1 MDLQRIKSIPI
12 LEVAGRLGLNL
23 KAGKNNPCFKGHG
36 KKTPCLHVYRN
47 TNSFKCFSCGIGG
60 SNIDLVMHCL
70 NIDTAEALNWFKTQY
85 GINDTYTGNPNGKGY
100 KITSEV
106 KADTKKDNKNEID
119 GKAYS
124 ELYRVFLDL
133 LPRTEAV
140 NYLTKRGLTED
151 LIIKSDIRAIPKD
164 FDYKPLKDK
173 YGLETLLN
181 AGLFAISK
189 QKGNSYP
196 VFFSHRL
203 IIPYFDIEGKDIL
216 LLQGRN
222 IDSEDEDKP
231 KYKFLNGIKTVV
243 YNLKGIADAE
253 RNGKKVYITE
263 GAIDCLSCYAAGMS
277 HAIAVGGAMNKAI
290 YEPEIFNRL
299 GNLEVIIATDRD
311 TAGQSFY
318 RDFLK
323 KYKDKFYTLPKVIDW
338 DRIQGAKDM
347 NEALTKKIIILPEPE
362 QKTGK
367 KRYLSVILKDIFTIE
382 DDGGVLFESGVY
394 YTPDEVE
401 KVKEFT
407 DDEIIVAHLLKK
419 TFQGTIQ

>member
-1 MDLQRIKSIPI
+1 
-12 LEVAGRLGLNL
+12 
-23 KAGKNNPCFKGHG
+23 
-36 KKTPCLHVYRN
+36 
-47 TNSFKCFSCGIGG
+47 
-60 SNIDLVMHCL
+60 
-70 NIDTAEALNWFKTQY
+70 
-85 GINDTYTGNPNGKGY
+85 
-100 KITSEV
+100 
-106 KADTKKDNKNEID
+106 
-119 GKAYS
+119 
-124 ELYRVFLDL
+124 
-133 LPRTEAV
+133 LPRNESIE
-140 NYLTKRGLTED
+140 YLKKRGLTED

-181 AGLFAISK
+181 AGLFTISK
-189 QKGNSYP
+189 HKENPYP
-196 VFFSHRL
+196 TFFSHRL
-203 IIPYFDIEGKDIL
+203 IIPYFDMEGKDIL

-222 IDSEDEDKP
+222 IDSEDEP

-277 HAIAVGGAMNKAI
+277 HAIAIGGAMNKAI
-290 YEPEIFNRL
+290 YEAEIFNRL

-318 RDFLK
+318 KDFLK

-347 NEALTKKIIILPEPE
+347 NEALTKKIIILPE

-367 KRYLSVILKDIFTIE
+367 KRYLSVILNDIFTIE

-394 YTPDEVE
+394 YTPYEVE

-407 DDEIIVAHLLKK
+407 DDEIIAAHLLKK